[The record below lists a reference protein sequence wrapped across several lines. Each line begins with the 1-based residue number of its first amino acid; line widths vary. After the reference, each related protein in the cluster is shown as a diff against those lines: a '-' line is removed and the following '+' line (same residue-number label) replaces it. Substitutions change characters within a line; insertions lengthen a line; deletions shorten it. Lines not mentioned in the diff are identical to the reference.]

1 LDSITSCV
9 GWVLLFDG
17 HSRISLQT
25 ALVYLGLYFGVLSLL
40 LQLHEVTLDAL
51 SVQFDEQ
58 KDQVAVEQ
66 ILRVFFLNPERPG
79 PVSINNMSIIM
90 ESNLY
95 VL

>member
-1 LDSITSCV
+1 
-9 GWVLLFDG
+9 
-17 HSRISLQT
+17 
-25 ALVYLGLYFGVLSLL
+25 

>member
-1 LDSITSCV
+1 M
-9 GWVLLFDG
+9 LLFDG
-17 HSRISLQT
+17 HSRISLQA